1 MLIVFRLRLVLP
13 AVRALVLLTMPDPVS
28 TPTRTNFIRQIVEDD
43 LASGKHERLLTR
55 FPPEPNGYLHIGH
68 AKSIVLNFGLAED
81 LGGVCNLR
89 FDDTNPG
96 KESPE
101 FVEAIKADVRW
112 LGFDW
117 GGQPRFASDYFEQL
131 YGFAV
136 ELIEK
141 SLAYV
146 CDLSAEETRA
156 YRGTLTEPGRDSP
169 YRDRSVDEN
178 LDLFRRMRAGEF
190 PDGARTLR
198 AKIDMAS
205 PNINLRDPV
214 LYRIRHGV
222 IHHQTGSE
230 WCLYPTYD
238 YTHPISDALEGVTHS
253 LCTLEF
259 EDHRPLYDWC
269 VANVSV
275 PCQPRQIEFSRLNL
289 EYTVMSK
296 RLLTQL
302 VSEQIVDGWDD
313 PRMPTIAGLRRRGY
327 TPGALRGFCERIGVT
342 KADNLVEMG
351 ILESAI
357 RDELDAAAPRAMAVL
372 QPLRVVLTNLP
383 ADAPTALQARNHPKD
398 ESMDTREI
406 PLGSVLWIDRSDFEE
421 TPPKGFKRLVPD
433 GEVRLRNAYVIRCDE
448 VVKDADGVVIE
459 LRCSVDP
466 ETLGKNPE
474 GRKVKGVIH
483 WVPAETAVCAEVRL
497 YDRLFT
503 MPQPGTGDRDF
514 RDDLNP
520 ASLRT
525 LSNAML
531 EPSLAAAQPGTRFQF
546 EREGYFVVDPES
558 TPERPIFNRTVT
570 LRETWGKTQA
580 TAAQG
585 AQDQKTRGQ
594 KERGQKEK
602 GQNARG
608 QTAKSVKGETQS
620 SAPAPA
626 PAQESAPKS
635 ALGRGTPGAGA

>member
-1 MLIVFRLRLVLP
+1 M
-13 AVRALVLLTMPDPVS
+13 ADSVS
-28 TPTRTNFIRQIVEDD
+28 TPTRTNFIRQIVQDD
-43 LASGKHERLLTR
+43 LARGQHARVITR

-81 LGGVCNLR
+81 LGGVCHLR

-101 FVEAIKADVRW
+101 FVAAIKADVRW

-117 GGQPRFASDYFEQL
+117 GGPVRFASDYFEQL
-131 YGFAV
+131 YGFAL

-141 SLAYV
+141 GLAYV
-146 CDLSAEETRA
+146 CDLSGEETRA

-169 YRDRSVDEN
+169 YRDRSIDEN
-178 LDLFRRMRAGEF
+178 RDLFRRMRAGEF

-198 AKIDMAS
+198 AKIDMAA

-238 YTHPISDALEGVTHS
+238 YTHPISDALEGITHS

-259 EDHRPLYDWC
+259 EDHRPLYEWC

-302 VSEQIVDGWDD
+302 VSERIVAGWDD
-313 PRMPTIAGLRRRGY
+313 PRMPTIAGLRRRGF
-327 TPGALRGFCERIGVT
+327 TPGAVRGFCERIGVT

-351 ILESAI
+351 VLESAI
-357 RDELDAAAPRAMAVL
+357 RDELDASAPRAMAVL
-372 QPLRVVLTNLP
+372 DPLRVVLTNLP
-383 ADAPTALQARNHPKD
+383 ADAPAAVQARNHPKD
-398 ESMDTREI
+398 EAMGSRAV
-406 PLGSVLWIDRSDFEE
+406 PLGSVLFIDRSDFEE
-421 TPPKGFKRLVPD
+421 TPPKGFKRLIPE

-448 VVKDADGVVIE
+448 IIKDADGAVIE

-466 ETLGKNPE
+466 DTLGKNPE

-483 WVPAETAVCAEVRL
+483 WVAAETAVRAEVRL

-503 MPQPGTGDRDF
+503 VPQPGAGERDF
-514 RDDLNP
+514 REDLNP
-520 ASLRT
+520 DSLHT
-525 LSNAML
+525 LSGALL
-531 EPSLAAAQPGTRFQF
+531 EPSLAEAQPGARFQF
-546 EREGYFVVDPES
+546 EREGYFVVDPDS
-558 TPERPIFNRTVT
+558 TPERPVFNRTVT
-570 LRETWGKTQA
+570 LRDTWAK
-580 TAAQG
+580 AQG
-585 AQDQKTRGQ
+585 AGTHG
-594 KERGQKEK
+594 
-602 GQNARG
+602 ARG
-608 QTAKSVKGETQS
+608 Q
-620 SAPAPA
+620 
-626 PAQESAPKS
+626 
-635 ALGRGTPGAGA
+635 GAGVQRSGGHQQASSVDGKAQAALAPDIGASGGAA